1 MSTSVTPAHAGPDDP
16 RMLRELIARTQ
27 QRGAEHDVPSVVV
40 GFAAPE
46 GDLLFPDF
54 IAYVESEL
62 RVEDAIFRL
71 TRERA
76 LLFLTDVNRDQAREI
91 VERLKQ
97 GFRRDF
103 PTLRDKQIQI
113 RSLEMAPGGVPLAVR
128 DVLPEVFGRP
138 EA

>member
-1 MSTSVTPAHAGPDDP
+1 MSTQVTPVHTGPDDP

-27 QRGAEHDVPSVVV
+27 ERGAQHDLSSVVV

-54 IAYVESEL
+54 VAYVESEL

-76 LLFLTDVNRDQAREI
+76 LLFLADVDRGRAGEI
-91 VERLKQ
+91 VGRLEA

-103 PTLRDKQIQI
+103 PRLHEAQIQI
-113 RSLEMAPGGVPLAVR
+113 RLFEIEPKGIPLAVR
-128 DVLPEVFGRP
+128 DVLPEVFGP
-138 EA
+138 PGS

>member
-1 MSTSVTPAHAGPDDP
+1 
-16 RMLRELIARTQ
+16 MLRELITRTQ
-27 QRGAEHDVPSVVV
+27 ERGAQHDVPSVVV

-54 IAYVESEL
+54 VAFVESEL

-76 LLFLTDVNRDQAREI
+76 LLFLTDVDREQACEI
-91 VERLKQ
+91 VDRLEDD
-97 GFRRDF
+97 FRRDF
-103 PTLRDKQIQI
+103 PTLGESQIQI
-113 RSLEMAPGGVPLAVR
+113 RFLEIAPKALPLAVR

>member
-1 MSTSVTPAHAGPDDP
+1 
-16 RMLRELIARTQ
+16 MLRDLIARTQ
-27 QRGAEHDVPSVVV
+27 ERGTQHDVPSVVV

-54 IAYVESEL
+54 VAFVESEL

-76 LLFLTDVNRDQAREI
+76 LLFLTDVDREQAREI
-91 VERLKQ
+91 VERLETD
-97 GFRRDF
+97 FRRDF
-103 PTLRDKQIQI
+103 PTLRETQIQTRLFEI
-113 RSLEMAPGGVPLAVR
+113 TPKAIPLAVR
-128 DVLPEVFGRP
+128 DVLPEVFGPP